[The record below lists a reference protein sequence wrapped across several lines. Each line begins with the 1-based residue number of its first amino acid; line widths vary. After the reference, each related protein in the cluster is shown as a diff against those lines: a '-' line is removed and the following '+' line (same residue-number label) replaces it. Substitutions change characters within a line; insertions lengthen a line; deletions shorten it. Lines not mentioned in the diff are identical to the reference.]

1 MKGIA
6 VFTFKDMSQITL
18 YIEDTEGCLFALG
31 GLTMIVVNET
41 RSISY
46 NTADIA
52 QVEINDC
59 GEDEK

>member
-18 YIEDTEGCLFALG
+18 DIEDTEGCLFALG

-46 NTADIA
+46 NTSDIA
-52 QVEINDC
+52 QVEIKDC
-59 GEDEK
+59 EEDE

>member
-1 MKGIA
+1 MKGVA

-18 YIEDTEGCLFALG
+18 DIEDTEGCLFALG

-46 NTADIA
+46 NTSDIA

-59 GEDEK
+59 GEDE

>member
-18 YIEDTEGCLFALG
+18 DIEDAEGCLFALG

-46 NTADIA
+46 NTSDIA

-59 GEDEK
+59 GEDE

>member
-1 MKGIA
+1 MKGVA

-18 YIEDTEGCLFALG
+18 DIEDTEGCLFALG
-31 GLTMIVVNET
+31 GLTMIAVNET

-52 QVEINDC
+52 QVEINDW
-59 GEDEK
+59 GEDE

>member
-1 MKGIA
+1 MRGVA

-18 YIEDTEGCLFALG
+18 DIEDTEGCLFAIG

-46 NTADIA
+46 NTSDIA

-59 GEDEK
+59 GEDE

>member
-1 MKGIA
+1 MKGVVLI
-6 VFTFKDMSQITL
+6 TFKDMSQITMD
-18 YIEDTEGCLFALG
+18 IEDTERCLFALG
-31 GLTMIVVNET
+31 GLTMIAVNET

-59 GEDEK
+59 GEDE

>member
-6 VFTFKDMSQITL
+6 VFTFKDMSQITMD
-18 YIEDTEGCLFALG
+18 IEDTEGCLFALG

-59 GEDEK
+59 GEDE

>member
-18 YIEDTEGCLFALG
+18 DIEDTEGCLFAIG

-59 GEDEK
+59 GEDE

>member
-18 YIEDTEGCLFALG
+18 DIEDTEGCLFAIG

-46 NTADIA
+46 NTSDIA

-59 GEDEK
+59 GEDE

>member
-18 YIEDTEGCLFALG
+18 DIEDKEGCLLALG

-46 NTADIA
+46 NTSDIA

-59 GEDEK
+59 GEDE

>member
-6 VFTFKDMSQITL
+6 VFTFKDMSQITMD
-18 YIEDTEGCLFALG
+18 IEDTEGCLFALG

-46 NTADIA
+46 NTSDIA

-59 GEDEK
+59 GEDE

>member
-6 VFTFKDMSQITL
+6 VFTFKDMSQITID
-18 YIEDTEGCLFALG
+18 IEDTEGCLFALG

-46 NTADIA
+46 NTTDIV

-59 GEDEK
+59 GEDE